1 MKKNGTGSGL
11 ARRPTAGEV
20 LAAASIA
27 PAVALTGWLLA
38 GLPLLIAG
46 AFTPLAAVP
55 LGTAVAAALWWW
67 GPRRSSPVIEAGV
80 WSVAGVF
87 GVAVVSAVVNG
98 LLHSEQLV
106 VRRDPATYAQYAIWL
121 AEHGSLPIPRRE
133 AAFGGPHPGLIFA
146 SSGFYDVDGAV
157 LPQFMAGPPLIFTV
171 GHWLGGIGGML
182 LTPPLLGALGT
193 LAVAG
198 AAARLVGARW
208 APLAALLHAVALP
221 IFYTSRTT
229 FSEIPSS
236 ILLFGGLCLLLDA
249 RERLR
254 GGVPSGPS
262 PSRSGAA
269 RPYGGAR
276 RVAALAG
283 LVLGTATLVRI
294 DGLRDILPVVAYA
307 GLLLALS
314 RVPRSADRGL
324 AADASLSAPLLAGLA
339 VGVAAGFLGGLTL
352 SRPYLEYLRGSLVP
366 LLAVCATV
374 LVLTALAVLLG
385 PRLAR
390 TRPSAARTGR
400 AGAAGE
406 GPPGEGGGGAA
417 ETDRPAGAG
426 GPRWRRAL
434 PDAVAAVVVLATLG
448 FAARPLIHTVR
459 REPDNP
465 ADALTAAFVGAIQR
479 ANGLPHDPTRL
490 YYEESFHWVVWYA
503 GPVVVVLASLA
514 AAVLARRLVRGAELH
529 WLPPLVTI
537 GWATATT
544 LLIPAIT
551 PDHPFASRRLVPLVL
566 PGVILLGVW
575 GLRLL
580 HDRARRAGRGPRA
593 LRAIGTAG
601 VILAVA
607 PPVVVSAGTALE
619 PVERGEAA
627 AVAAMCEAIPR
638 DASVLIVERVT
649 GDRFTQVVRGMCGVP
664 TARVR
669 IPGGSV
675 SPSGGQEEADSGK
688 DVPQGASGGSAR
700 EGRSREP
707 RDGTDVAPREEVER
721 LIERVRA
728 AGRRPVLLA
737 AEESQLAA
745 YGRPHRVFHLRTRQ
759 DDRSLSAPP
768 NAPWSLSIDVWAAF
782 P

>member
-1 MKKNGTGSGL
+1 MKKKGTGSGL
-11 ARRPTAGEV
+11 TRRPAAGAV

-38 GLPLLIAG
+38 GLPLLLAG
-46 AFTPLAAVP
+46 AFTPLTAVP
-55 LGTAVAAALWWW
+55 LGAAAAAALWWW
-67 GPRRSSPVIEAGV
+67 GPRRSSPVIEVGG

-87 GVAVVSAVVNG
+87 GVAVISAVVNG

-133 AAFGGPHPGLIFA
+133 AAFGGPDPGLIFA

-171 GHWLGGIGGML
+171 GHWLGGISGML

-208 APLAALLHAVALP
+208 APLAALLYAVSLP
-221 IFYTSRTT
+221 VFYTSRTT

-254 GGVPSGPS
+254 GDIPSGA
-262 PSRSGAA
+262 SRTGAA

-294 DGLRDILPVVAYA
+294 DGLRDILPVAAYA

-314 RVPRSADRGL
+314 RLRSADRGL
-324 AADASLSAPLLAGLA
+324 AADAPLGAPLLAGLA
-339 VGVAAGFLGGLTL
+339 AGVTAGLGAGLAL

-390 TRPSAARTGR
+390 ALPPAEASTTRTGR
-400 AGAAGE
+400 AGAAE
-406 GPPGEGGGGAA
+406 GPPGEGAGGAA
-417 ETDRPAGAG
+417 GAG
-426 GPRWRRAL
+426 RSAGGRGPRWRRAL
-434 PDAVAAVVVLATLG
+434 PDAVAFAVVLATIG
-448 FAARPLIHTVR
+448 FAVRPLVHTVR

-465 ADALTAAFVGAIQR
+465 ADALTTAFVGAVQR

-490 YYEESFHWVVWYA
+490 YYEESFYWVVWYA
-503 GPVVVVLASLA
+503 GPVVVLLASLA
-514 AAVLARRLVRGAELH
+514 AAVLARRLVRGAERH
-529 WLPPLVTI
+529 WLPPLITI

-551 PDHPFASRRLVPLVL
+551 PDHPFASRRLVPIVI

-575 GLRLL
+575 GLRLV
-580 HDRARRAGRGPRA
+580 HDHARRAGRGPRV
-593 LRAIGTAG
+593 LRAIVG
-601 VILAVA
+601 VGVVLAVA
-607 PPVVVSAGTALE
+607 PPVAVSAGTALA

-675 SPSGGQEEADSGK
+675 SPAGGQEKADSGYRE
-688 DVPQGASGGSAR
+688 DGPRGGSGGSPR
-700 EGRSREP
+700 EGEA
-707 RDGTDVAPREEVER
+707 RDGGADVAPREEAER
-721 LIERVRA
+721 LIDRVRA

-737 AEESQLAA
+737 AEESQLLA
-745 YGRPHRVFHLRTRQ
+745 YGRPRRVFHLRALQ

-768 NAPWSLSIDVWAAF
+768 NAPWSLAIDVWAAF